1 MVGEPQ
7 ARGRDDFN
15 KHGEKRD
22 GTGGLG
28 NVIFKAATLL
38 AEFYVF
44 MEVLLRRRALCAA
57 LVLVLRLGGF
67 HSGFAVGSTYK
78 ITFLCP
84 FCHTVKFKRKTL
96 KVHTGTIDG
105 VWSLLKKA
113 LPKQIRTTD
122 VTDKT
127 KINQKIWRHARAW
140 QWRWEHAKHDSLA
153 TLTAKTLRGMYSVIP
168 SKAKEA
174 IYKLVQQELGGML
187 RSFLIGPIRAYL
199 NKHTLEEVFGKKDEI
214 SLSIREQL
222 TDYLKSYG
230 FAVHSLEMTE
240 LTVSP
245 EVMHALNEAQKQRR
259 NCDTARVD
267 MAKLR
272 VEKVREAE
280 AEALSA
286 ELYGRRLS
294 EECQQLILQAAS
306 DEALCSSFEGAR
318 REQAIEETHAQHL
331 PEQLDAEM
339 LTSLLREIDEEGA
352 SLLTGSQAAGL
363 VLGKA
368 GPSQHS
374 MS

>member
-1 MVGEPQ
+1 MSLQ
-7 ARGRDDFN
+7 
-15 KHGEKRD
+15 
-22 GTGGLG
+22 
-28 NVIFKAATLL
+28 
-38 AEFYVF
+38 
-44 MEVLLRRRALCAA
+44 RRTALCQEEYCK
-57 LVLVLRLGGF
+57 VTTQTRDHEF
-67 HSGFAVGSTYK
+67 
-78 ITFLCP
+78 ITAQ
-84 FCHTVKFKRKTL
+84 V
-96 KVHTGTIDG
+96 VI
-105 VWSLLKKA
+105 
-113 LPKQIRTTD
+113 Q
-122 VTDKT
+122 
-127 KINQKIWRHARAW
+127 
-140 QWRWEHAKHDSLA
+140 
-153 TLTAKTLRGMYSVIP
+153 YSVIP

-187 RSFLIGPIRAYL
+187 R
-199 NKHTLEEVFGKKDEI
+199 FGKKDEI

-294 EECQQLILQAAS
+294 EASAERYPTHLRFRPIRVLQEECQQLILQAAS

-318 REQAIEETHAQHL
+318 REQAIEE
-331 PEQLDAEM
+331 PD
-339 LTSLLREIDEEGA
+339 
-352 SLLTGSQAAGL
+352 GSAAAGL

>member
-1 MVGEPQ
+1 M
-7 ARGRDDFN
+7 
-15 KHGEKRD
+15 HGPVPKD
-22 GTGGLG
+22 SS
-28 NVIFKAATLL
+28 
-38 AEFYVF
+38 
-44 MEVLLRRRALCAA
+44 ALCQEEYCK
-57 LVLVLRLGGF
+57 VTTQTRDHEF
-67 HSGFAVGSTYK
+67 
-78 ITFLCP
+78 ITAQ
-84 FCHTVKFKRKTL
+84 V
-96 KVHTGTIDG
+96 VI
-105 VWSLLKKA
+105 
-113 LPKQIRTTD
+113 Q
-122 VTDKT
+122 
-127 KINQKIWRHARAW
+127 
-140 QWRWEHAKHDSLA
+140 
-153 TLTAKTLRGMYSVIP
+153 YSVIP